1 MNEKVA
7 IVGGGVLGMTAALRI
22 AEKGYQVQLFD
33 AAPELGG
40 LARAW
45 TIDNIT
51 WDKFYHV
58 ILLSDT
64 YTRKILNEIGL
75 ENEIN
80 WVETKTGFYS
90 GGKLYSMSNLLEFF
104 KFPPINLIDKF
115 RLGFTIFAASRIRN
129 WKKLEQIKVEKWLT
143 QFSGK
148 RTFKKIWLPLLKA
161 KLGESYKETAA
172 SFIWATIQRMY
183 AARRTGLKKE
193 MFGYVEG
200 GYDTILNAFEKHL
213 LDKNIAIHKGY
224 KANAIQKGKD
234 GVYIKFENEK
244 ELTFD
249 KVIMT
254 TASPIITKIVE
265 GLSESEVSKFN
276 STEYLGVVC
285 TSLLLKNPI
294 SPYYVTNITDDI
306 APFTGIIEMGALVD
320 KSNFNG
326 YSLIY
331 LPKYVKASDSFFA
344 QTDEEIEQ
352 NFIDTLKGMYPQIT
366 DDHVIASRTARTPFV
381 FALPKIGYSESLSPM
396 KTSIPGLF
404 CINSSYIT
412 NATLNV
418 NDTIKMA
425 EDSVSKYF

>member
-7 IVGGGVLGMTAALRI
+7 IVGGGILGMTAALRI

-33 AAPELGG
+33 AAPEIGG
-40 LARAW
+40 LTRAW
-45 TIDNIT
+45 KIDNVT

-64 YTRKILNEIGL
+64 YTRKILSEIGL

-90 GGKLYSMSNLLEFF
+90 GGKLYSMSNLMEFF

-115 RLGFTIFAASRIRN
+115 RLGFTIFAASRIKN
-129 WKKLEQIKVEKWLT
+129 WKKLEQIPVEKWLT
-143 QFSGK
+143 RFSGK
-148 RTFKKIWLPLLKA
+148 RTFNKIWLPLLKA

-200 GYDTILNAFEKHL
+200 GYDIILDAFERRL
-213 LDKNIAIHKGY
+213 QDKNITIHKGY
-224 KANAIQKGKD
+224 KAEVVQKD
-234 GVYIKFENEK
+234 EDSISIKFENKEK
-244 ELTFD
+244 LVFD
-249 KVIMT
+249 KVVMT
-254 TASPIITKIVE
+254 TPSPIITKTVV
-265 GLSESEVSKFN
+265 GLSEREISKFN

-306 APFTGIIEMGALVD
+306 APFTGIIEMSALVD
-320 KSNFNG
+320 KSNYNG

-331 LPKYVKASDSFFA
+331 LPKYVKASDSFYA
-344 QTDEEIEQ
+344 QTDVEIEK
-352 NFIDTLKGMYPQIT
+352 NFIDTLKRMYPQIN
-366 DDHVIASRTARTPFV
+366 DDEVIASKTARTPFV

-418 NDTIKMA
+418 NDTIKLA
-425 EDSVSKYF
+425 EESVSKYF

>member
-7 IVGGGVLGMTAALRI
+7 IVGGGILGMTAALRI

-33 AAPELGG
+33 AAPEIGG
-40 LARAW
+40 LTRAW
-45 TIDNIT
+45 KIDNVT

-64 YTRKILNEIGL
+64 YTRKILSEIGL

-90 GGKLYSMSNLLEFF
+90 GGKLYSMSNLMEFF

-115 RLGFTIFAASRIRN
+115 RLGFTIFAASRIKN
-129 WKKLEQIKVEKWLT
+129 WKKLEQIPVEKWLT
-143 QFSGK
+143 RFSGK
-148 RTFKKIWLPLLKA
+148 RTFNKIWLPLLKA

-200 GYDTILNAFEKHL
+200 GYDLILDAFERRL
-213 LDKNIAIHKGY
+213 QDKNITIHKGY
-224 KANAIQKGKD
+224 KAEVVQKD
-234 GVYIKFENEK
+234 EDSISIKFENKEK
-244 ELTFD
+244 LVFD
-249 KVIMT
+249 KVVMT
-254 TASPIITKIVE
+254 TPSPIITKTVV
-265 GLSESEVSKFN
+265 GLSEREISKFN

-306 APFTGIIEMGALVD
+306 APFTGIIEMSALVD
-320 KSNFNG
+320 KSNYNG

-331 LPKYVKASDSFFA
+331 LPKYVKASDSFYA
-344 QTDEEIEQ
+344 QTDVEIEK
-352 NFIDTLKGMYPQIT
+352 NFIDTLKRMYPQIN
-366 DDHVIASRTARTPFV
+366 DDEVIASKTARTPFV

-418 NDTIKMA
+418 NDTIKLA
-425 EDSVSKYF
+425 EESVSKYF

>member
-7 IVGGGVLGMTAALRI
+7 IVGGGILGMTAALRI

-33 AAPELGG
+33 AAPEIGG
-40 LARAW
+40 LTRAW
-45 TIDNIT
+45 KIDNVT

-64 YTRKILNEIGL
+64 YTRKILSEIGL

-90 GGKLYSMSNLLEFF
+90 GGKLYSMSNLMEFF

-115 RLGFTIFAASRIRN
+115 RLGFTIFAASRIKN
-129 WKKLEQIKVEKWLT
+129 WKKLEQIPVEKWLT
-143 QFSGK
+143 RFSGK
-148 RTFKKIWLPLLKA
+148 RTFNKIWLPLLKA

-200 GYDTILNAFEKHL
+200 GYDLILDAFERRL
-213 LDKNIAIHKGY
+213 QDKNITIHKGY
-224 KANAIQKGKD
+224 KAEVVQKD
-234 GVYIKFENEK
+234 EDSIFIKFENKEK
-244 ELTFD
+244 LVFD
-249 KVIMT
+249 KVVMT
-254 TASPIITKIVE
+254 TPSPIITKTVV
-265 GLSESEVSKFN
+265 GLSEREISKFN

-306 APFTGIIEMGALVD
+306 APFTGIIEMSALVD
-320 KSNFNG
+320 KSNYNG

-331 LPKYVKASDSFFA
+331 LPKYVKASDSFYA
-344 QTDEEIEQ
+344 QTDVEIEK
-352 NFIDTLKGMYPQIT
+352 NFIDTLKRMYPQIN
-366 DDHVIASRTARTPFV
+366 DDEVIASKTARTPFV

-418 NDTIKMA
+418 NDTIKLA
-425 EDSVSKYF
+425 EESVSKYF

>member
-7 IVGGGVLGMTAALRI
+7 IVGGGILGMTAALRI

-40 LARAW
+40 LTRAW
-45 TIDNIT
+45 KIDSIT

-64 YTRKILNEIGL
+64 YTRQILREIEL

-90 GGKLYSMSNLLEFF
+90 GGKLYSMSNLMEFF

-115 RLGFTIFAASRIRN
+115 RLGFTIFAASRIQN
-129 WKKLEQIKVEKWLT
+129 WKKLEQIHVEKWLT
-143 QFSGK
+143 RLSGK
-148 RTFKKIWLPLLKA
+148 RTFNKIWLPLLKA
-161 KLGESYKETAA
+161 KLGDSYKETAA

-183 AARRTGLKKE
+183 AARRSGLKKE

-200 GYDTILNAFEKHL
+200 GYDTILDAFEKHL
-213 LDKNIAIHKGY
+213 QEKNITIHKGH
-224 KANAIQKGKD
+224 KAEVIKKSGD
-234 GVYIKFENEK
+234 DVSIKFGNGK
-244 ELTFD
+244 RLTFN
-249 KVIMT
+249 KIVMT
-254 TASPIITKIVE
+254 TPSPIVTKTVD
-265 GLSESEVSKFN
+265 GLSESEVFKLN

-306 APFTGIIEMGALVD
+306 APFTGIIEMSALVD
-320 KSNFNG
+320 KKNFNG
-326 YSLIY
+326 HSLIY
-331 LPKYVKASDSFFA
+331 LPKYVKESDPFFA
-344 QTDEEIEQ
+344 QTNEEIEK
-352 NFIDTLKGMYPQIT
+352 NFIDTLKRMYP
-366 DDHVIASRTARTPFV
+366 DFKDNEVIASKTARTPFV
-381 FALPKIGYSESLSPM
+381 FALPKIGYSDSLSPM
-396 KTSIPGLF
+396 KMSIPGLF

-418 NDTIKMA
+418 NDTIKLA
-425 EDSVSKYF
+425 EESVLKYF

>member
-1 MNEKVA
+1 MSEKVA
-7 IVGGGVLGMTAALRI
+7 IVGGGILGMTAALRI
-22 AEKGYQVQLFD
+22 AEKGYQVELFD

-40 LARAW
+40 LARSW
-45 TIDNIT
+45 KIDNIT

-58 ILLSDT
+58 VLLSDT
-64 YTRKILNEIGL
+64 YTRKIISEIGL
-75 ENEIN
+75 ENKFN

-104 KFPPINLIDKF
+104 KFPPINLVDKC

-129 WKKLEQIKVEKWLT
+129 WKKLERIPVEKWLT
-143 QFSGK
+143 GLSGK
-148 RTFKKIWLPLLKA
+148 RTFNKIWLPLLKA
-161 KLGESYKETAA
+161 KLGDSYKETAA

-200 GYDTILNAFEKHL
+200 GYDTVLNAFEKHIQ
-213 LDKNIAIHKGY
+213 DNNVTIHKGY
-224 KANAIQKGKD
+224 KAEVVQKGKN
-234 GVYIKFENEK
+234 GVSIKFGNGK
-244 ELTFD
+244 VRTFH
-249 KVIMT
+249 KVVMT
-254 TASPIITKIVE
+254 TPSPIITKTVV
-265 GLSESEVSKFN
+265 GLSESEISKLN
-276 STEYLGVVC
+276 ATEYLGVVC

-306 APFTGIIEMGALVD
+306 APFTGIIEMSSLVD
-320 KSNFNG
+320 KKNFNG
-326 YSLIY
+326 HSLIY
-331 LPKYVKASDSFFA
+331 LPKYVKASNPFFA
-344 QTDEEIEQ
+344 KTDEEIEK
-352 NFIDTLKGMYPQIT
+352 NFIDALARMYPHIT
-366 DDHVIASRTARTPFV
+366 VDEVIASKTARTPFV

-418 NDTIKMA
+418 NDTIKLA
-425 EDSVSKYF
+425 EESVSNFF

>member
-7 IVGGGVLGMTAALRI
+7 IVGGGILGMTAALRI

-33 AAPELGG
+33 AAPEIGG
-40 LARAW
+40 LTRAW
-45 TIDNIT
+45 KIDNVT

-64 YTRKILNEIGL
+64 YTRKILSEIGL

-90 GGKLYSMSNLLEFF
+90 GGKLYSMSNLMEFF

-115 RLGFTIFAASRIRN
+115 RLGFTIFAASRIKN
-129 WKKLEQIKVEKWLT
+129 WKKLEQIPVEKWLT
-143 QFSGK
+143 RFSGK
-148 RTFKKIWLPLLKA
+148 RTFNKIWLPLLKA

-200 GYDTILNAFEKHL
+200 GYDIILDAFERRL
-213 LDKNIAIHKGY
+213 QDKNITIHKGY
-224 KANAIQKGKD
+224 KAEVVQKD
-234 GVYIKFENEK
+234 EDSIFIKFENKEK
-244 ELTFD
+244 LVFD
-249 KVIMT
+249 KVVMT
-254 TASPIITKIVE
+254 TPSPIITKTVV
-265 GLSESEVSKFN
+265 GLSEREISKFN

-306 APFTGIIEMGALVD
+306 APFTGIIEMSALVD
-320 KSNFNG
+320 KSNYNG

-331 LPKYVKASDSFFA
+331 LPKYVKASDSFYA
-344 QTDEEIEQ
+344 QTDVEIEK
-352 NFIDTLKGMYPQIT
+352 NFIDTLKRMYPQIN
-366 DDHVIASRTARTPFV
+366 DDEVIASKTARTPFV

-418 NDTIKMA
+418 NDTIKLA
-425 EDSVSKYF
+425 EESVSKYF